1 MAVTGEG
8 AAATGRPERGRLA
21 AGSKDAL
28 IATWLCVLAACPGKG
43 NSTPRRD
50 AGDAGTVT
58 GAGGSGT
65 GTGTGTAPDG
75 VAAPYVLAATDAD
88 GGVGGASLTVKV
100 LWPTA
105 TAAVRASP
113 GYTACHTPRRARARV
128 GTLHGVAGAMVVL
141 DVGAGK
147 APPPVAAI
155 RVTVRDCASTPAALA
170 APRLGSTLEI
180 QSQDVAHEVFVE
192 RTGKPWLED
201 DILLAPVT
209 LARTHLPVIG
219 HTVAVPLDEAGAIRV
234 VTDGAA
240 DDATWVLA
248 PPHPYAGVTDDEG
261 AILLRDVP
269 AGTFTIVAW
278 LPPAGGQPAQR
289 ATASVTIAAG
299 ADADASVTFTP

>member
-1 MAVTGEG
+1 
-8 AAATGRPERGRLA
+8 
-21 AGSKDAL
+21 
-28 IATWLCVLAACPGKG
+28 
-43 NSTPRRD
+43 
-50 AGDAGTVT
+50 
-58 GAGGSGT
+58 
-65 GTGTGTAPDG
+65 
-75 VAAPYVLAATDAD
+75 VAAPYVLAATDVD
-88 GGVGGASLTVKV
+88 GGVAGGASLTVKV

-141 DVGAGK
+141 DIGTGK

-170 APRLGSTLEI
+170 AQRLGGTLEI
-180 QSQDVAHEVFVE
+180 QSQDVAHEIFVE

-201 DILLAPVT
+201 DGILAPVT
-209 LARTHLPVIG
+209 LAKTHLPVIG

-234 VTDGAA
+234 VADGAA

-248 PPHPYAGVTDDEG
+248 PPHPYAGVTDDDG

-269 AGTFTIVAW
+269 AGTYTVVAW
-278 LPPAGGQPAQR
+278 LPPAAGQPAQR
-289 ATASVTIAAG
+289 ATASVTVTSAPGAVAT
-299 ADADASVTFTP
+299 ADAIVTFTP